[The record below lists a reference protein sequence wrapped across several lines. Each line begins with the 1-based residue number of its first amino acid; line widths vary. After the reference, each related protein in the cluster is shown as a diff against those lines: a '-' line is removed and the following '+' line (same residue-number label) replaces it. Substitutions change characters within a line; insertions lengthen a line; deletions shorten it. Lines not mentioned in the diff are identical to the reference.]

1 MSVVV
6 ELFGIPRLR
15 AKRAS
20 LTLPPGRVDDILSGI
35 IAACPALADLR
46 EQPGRYLLSLDG
58 QRFLGDPEEWLPSGT
73 RLLVLSADAGG

>member
-20 LTLPPGRVDDILSGI
+20 LTLPPGKVGDILAGI
-35 IAACPALADLR
+35 ISACPALADLR
-46 EQPGRYLLSLDG
+46 EHPGRYLLSLDG
-58 QRFLGDPEEWLPSGT
+58 RRFLGDLDEWLPAGT